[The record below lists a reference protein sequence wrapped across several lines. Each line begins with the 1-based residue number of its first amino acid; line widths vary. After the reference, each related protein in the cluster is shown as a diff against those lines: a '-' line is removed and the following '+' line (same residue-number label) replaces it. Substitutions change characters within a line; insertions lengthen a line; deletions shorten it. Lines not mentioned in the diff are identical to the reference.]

1 MDMHNPRRF
10 RESGARSAGHPVE
23 DETPL
28 VPILARAA
36 ETGRG
41 PPWLVGWVRG
51 QLAGLG
57 CTRLPADPAVV
68 RRLAREL
75 ARLLRGPGLTDTVPD
90 RPAEGRR
97 VGSP

>member
-1 MDMHNPRRF
+1 MDMHYPGRF
-10 RESGARSAGHPVE
+10 RDGATPFASHAVR
-23 DETPL
+23 DETAL

-57 CTRLPADPAVV
+57 CTRLPADPAVA

-75 ARLLRGPGLTDTVPD
+75 ARLLRGPALTDTIPD
-90 RPAEGRR
+90 RPAESWHA
-97 VGSP
+97 GSA